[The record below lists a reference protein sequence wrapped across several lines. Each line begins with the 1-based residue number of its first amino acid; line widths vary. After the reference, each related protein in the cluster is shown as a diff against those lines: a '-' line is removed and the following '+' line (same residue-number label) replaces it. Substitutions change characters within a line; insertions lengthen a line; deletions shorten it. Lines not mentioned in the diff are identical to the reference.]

1 MFQEWWDEI
10 EVVKRSE
17 QRSDEEERENRRKE
31 WKQKEREDVKKQR
44 EMIDRMMADTI
55 ALREHN
61 LQEAHGGRDT

>member
-61 LQEAHGGRDT
+61 LQEAHGGRD